1 MAINLQKQIDDLNQ
15 RYTAAV
21 RALKQDLAA
30 AEAKRESLRRE
41 QEQLRAELLQIEDE
55 LRRKQEEL
63 EDLPRKFRK
72 QTVGSLVVQALM
84 ESQKEIFDRFKA
96 RRQLEREFKLV
107 LVMIVNER
115 DAEIT
120 WVLPLPPEKKDYP
133 AEIAD
138 LLDEFVEQCFY
149 VILRLGQH
157 IDWYY
162 AGMADEVAPWQGF
175 ASVATL
181 LEYSGTEAMA
191 VHAEKTLQEQFNLLL
206 SSGQSGPLQGWQIA
220 VEVAAME
227 QESQGRPLEPEFI
240 AEPERERERGESVI
254 PLIERSSGWYK
265 DEDIIAWERPLQ
277 SAGDSHWNI
286 QARRLRTALIGLLA
300 RGHMGSDYVERQNL
314 WQPLLSPHQ
323 EAMKEGVERLLYN
336 RILLTGRN
344 PNGDEES
351 LVTINPEMINQVQD
365 LINRQVDDMW
375 QQIVNS

>member
-15 RYTAAV
+15 RYTGAV

-30 AEAKRESLRRE
+30 VEARRE
-41 QEQLRAELLQIEDE
+41 TLRQEQERLRAELAQIDDE
-55 LRRKQEEL
+55 HRRKQEEL
-63 EDLPRKFRK
+63 EDLPQKFRK
-72 QTVGSLVVQALM
+72 QTVGSLVVQALLD
-84 ESQKEIFDRFKA
+84 SQKEIYDRFKA
-96 RRQLEREFKLV
+96 GRQIERQLKLV

-120 WVLPLPPEKKDYP
+120 WVLPLPPEKEDYP
-133 AEIAD
+133 AGIAE

-162 AGMADEVAPWQGF
+162 AGMADDVAPWQGF

-181 LEYSGTEAMA
+181 LEYSGKEAMA

-206 SSGQSGPLQGWQIA
+206 SSEQSGPLKGWQIA
-220 VEVAAME
+220 VEVAAIE
-227 QESQGRPLEPEFI
+227 QDSQERIFETAI
-240 AEPERERERGESVI
+240 IVEPEREQERGEPVI
-254 PLIERSSGWYK
+254 PIFERSGGWYK

-300 RGHMGSDYVERQNL
+300 RGHMGSDYVEQQDL
-314 WQPLLSPHQ
+314 WQPLPSPHQ
-323 EAMKEGVERLLYN
+323 EAMKVGVERLLYN
-336 RILLTGRN
+336 RILLTGQS
-344 PNGDEES
+344 PSGEDLS

-365 LINRQVDDMW
+365 LINRQIDDIW